1 MIAKKLTRREAEIA
15 AGVLAGLSNKAI
27 ADRLSISENTVKV
40 HMQSM
45 FRVTGA
51 TGRVQLAR
59 IFSGQDVAEPAP
71 KSSPR
76 EREVLKLIALGKTSK
91 EIAQQ
96 LNLSTKTIEAHRY
109 NMMRRLGL
117 HDRADVASYAARQ
130 GIVEIAVEGGGQ

>member
-59 IFSGQDVAEPAP
+59 IFPGRMWQ
-71 KSSPR
+71 SPHQSPHR
-76 EREVLKLIALGKTSK
+76 ESVKC
-91 EIAQQ
+91 
-96 LNLSTKTIEAHRY
+96 
-109 NMMRRLGL
+109 
-117 HDRADVASYAARQ
+117 
-130 GIVEIAVEGGGQ
+130 